1 MLLMLT
7 KTSSV
12 VVSEMAELQQFAN
25 FESIEKQMEY
35 IPHTK
40 LDKFKM
46 CCKKLTAT
54 VIFALGF
61 GAILFGVISL
71 QVDSKLKLM
80 KQETR
85 EKLNESQKGFNES
98 REFLESK
105 IETLS
110 AEIKILRNK
119 STTLVNES
127 AIEELTENLN
137 DKLKALN
144 NSIILE
150 AVKNPVQN
158 STWILFSAYA
168 NTQGSVQGDV
178 TYDVTLLNEG
188 QAFNKH
194 TGIFLCPQ
202 DGTYGFSFSA
212 PRETSTMHAYVF
224 INERKDIY
232 LDDHGNGDN
241 VVSYTWSANLQVGD
255 RVKIQV
261 EDGALKAQGQDKIFF
276 HGYLMK

>member
-1 MLLMLT
+1 
-7 KTSSV
+7 
-12 VVSEMAELQQFAN
+12 MAELQQFAN

-40 LDKFKM
+40 FDKFKM
-46 CCKKLTAT
+46 CCKKRTVT
-54 VIFALGF
+54 VIFTLGF
-61 GAILFGVISL
+61 GAILFAVISL

-85 EKLNESQKGFNES
+85 EKLNAARKDFNES
-98 REFLESK
+98 LESK

-110 AEIKILRNK
+110 AAINIMKDQ
-119 STTLVNES
+119 STTLNES
-127 AIEELTENLN
+127 VIEELTKNLKTLN
-137 DKLKALN
+137 D
-144 NSIILE
+144 SMVLE
-150 AVKNPVQN
+150 AVKNPVQY
-158 STWILFSAYA
+158 SSYGSIIFTAYA
-168 NTQGSVQGDV
+168 NTHGSVEGDV

-212 PRETSTMHAYVF
+212 PRDTRVIHAYAFV
-224 INERKDIY
+224 NERKDVY
-232 LDDHGNGDN
+232 LDDHGVGDN
-241 VVSYTWSANLQVGD
+241 VLSYMWSAKL
-255 RVKIQV
+255 QV
-261 EDGALKAQGQDKIFF
+261 EDGALRAQGQYKIFF